1 MHEPLTAADEL
12 IGTVLAARYR
22 VLARIGAGGMGVV
35 YRVWD
40 HATDR
45 YAVVKAPLRPLVA
58 DPRAVARF
66 EREMEAMRR
75 MRHAAVVP
83 VIDFG
88 SCQGI
93 PYAVMPYLAGGSLAR
108 RRPIRRGGLA
118 PVRSATLRSW
128 LITIADALDH
138 VHAAGFVHRDVKPD
152 NILFD
157 GTGRPHLGD
166 FGIATFIRQAEEG
179 DRAAFGETVQE
190 PGLTATGHAI
200 GTPEYMA
207 PEAIAGH
214 PVDGRA
220 DQYALA
226 AVVHDMLAARPPF
239 AGTTP
244 AAVLELHLAAEA
256 PELTALR
263 PELPRTLSAAV
274 RRGLAKRPADRFASC
289 RELAEFVLLGAPV
302 EPPPEPRL
310 VCPACDRMM
319 TPPDGMA
326 GRNGRCPGCRAV
338 LFVTE
343 DLAAVVAPA
352 ERLAGARRADLEIGG
367 WQ

>member
-1 MHEPLTAADEL
+1 MHEPLTAGDEL

-35 YRVWD
+35 YRAWD

-45 YAVVKAPLRPLVA
+45 YAVVKAPRRPLVA

-75 MRHAAVVP
+75 MQHSAVVP

-88 SCQGI
+88 SWQGI
-93 PYAVMPYLAGGSLAR
+93 PYAVMPYLAGGSLER
-108 RRPIRRGGLA
+108 RRPIRRSKPA

-128 LITIADALDH
+128 LITVADALDH

-166 FGIATFIRQAEEG
+166 FGIATFIRRVEE
-179 DRAAFGETVQE
+179 DERTAPEEEPQE

-214 PVDGRA
+214 SLDGRA

-226 AVVHDMLAARPPF
+226 AVVHEMLAAAPPF
-239 AGTTP
+239 VGSTP
-244 AAVLELHLAAEA
+244 AAILEMQLAANT

-263 PELPRTLSAAV
+263 PELSPTLSAAV
-274 RRGLAKRPADRFASC
+274 KRGLAKRPADRFASC
-289 RELAEFVLLGAPV
+289 RELAEFVVLGVPV

-319 TPPDGMA
+319 TPPAGMA
-326 GRNGRCPGCRAV
+326 GRNGRCPGCREV

-352 ERLAGARRADLEIGG
+352 ERLAGGSRLAIEIGG
-367 WQ
+367 QR